1 MTEIAHSTS
10 TITQMPRSKRT
21 YKIFIISAKR
31 VVNFPTVWEDGQHE
45 QMDKVKVYSG
55 LFSVSVFVCFY
66 FSDQGKISFG
76 DFEYSAEHPF
86 LNKSVGFR
94 S

>member
-1 MTEIAHSTS
+1 
-10 TITQMPRSKRT
+10 MPRSKRT

-31 VVNFPTVWEDGQHE
+31 VVNFFRPFGGDGQQK

-55 LFSVSVFVCFY
+55 LFSVSVSVFVYFY

-86 LNKSVGFR
+86 LNKSVVFR